1 MKNTILVPGSG
12 ESWQPCAH
20 ELLFNFA
27 GNQFMSSFGLW
38 PLTQGYSGD
47 YLDNFDPRITNEF
60 STAAFRQIL
69 FILKFYFIDWVRV
82 AGFHIRL
89 KLIGQWVC
97 IPFSLRNETKRL
109 LPNRRVVFQ
118 ENLASESP
126 LIRCPNRGKT
136 RKLLNW
142 YKQSRLTIIRRGRG
156 NGKDLYSSDYSSN
169 PVFKSTI
176 FCCQIVVKKKRRL
189 AHLKHNYL

>member
-1 MKNTILVPGSG
+1 MNCYSIL
-12 ESWQPCAH
+12 QAT
-20 ELLFNFA
+20 
-27 GNQFMSSFGLW
+27 SSCPVSASGLW
-38 PLTQGYSGD
+38 LKVTPATTWTTSIRGSRTNFQRPRSGK
-47 YLDNFDPRITNEF
+47 F
-60 STAAFRQIL
+60 L

-126 LIRCPNRGKT
+126 LIRSPNRGKT